1 MYCALLALAPQWK
14 AKSQLYLRGA
24 SHRYD
29 DTLKIENLR
38 QYRSSL
44 KQKSSFFVCKR
55 TGFVNQMLGK
65 FVKVT
70 LTRVMSHCLRLESS
84 HSVKNVT
91 RVESPSFLNVTRVES
106 LTGITLSLQFAG
118 TDHTTSSHAFLN
130 PTVAVSSNCLLPS
143 LFEKKHVRVHRESL
157 QKDRD

>member
-14 AKSQLYLRGA
+14 AKSQLYLRVA

-29 DTLKIENLR
+29 DTIKIENLR
-38 QYRSSL
+38 QNRSSL

-65 FVKVT
+65 FVKMT
-70 LTRVMSHCLRLESS
+70 LTRVMSDCLRLESS

-91 RVESPSFLNVTRVES
+91 RVTIVSQRDSSRAIDWNHAITAVCGNRSYHIIPSFFEPHCCYFKY
-106 LTGITLSLQFAG
+106 FAYC
-118 TDHTTSSHAFLN
+118 HLY
-130 PTVAVSSNCLLPS
+130 L
-143 LFEKKHVRVHRESL
+143 KKTCPRTQREL
-157 QKDRD
+157 AKG